1 MRRSLSWIGLA
12 GVVALALTGCNQVN
26 GQGPALNETEIPVR
40 VVEVGTTD
48 QAAFIE
54 APGTLAPREELQLGF
69 KMGGVVARIAVREGD
84 RVRAGQVLAALE
96 LTEID
101 AHVARA
107 QSALNK
113 AERDLAR
120 ARNLYADSVA
130 TLEQVQNATTALE
143 VARSDYETARFNRR
157 YAVIVAPADGA
168 VLRRAAEPGELVGA
182 GQKVLTLGNEA
193 AGLIVRAGLP
203 DRDAVRVRAGDAA
216 EVVFDAFP
224 GQVFAGR
231 VRQIGAAANLQT
243 GTYTVEIA
251 LANAPRALA
260 GLIGRAR
267 IQPSAREHTA
277 LVPIDAITEADGDH
291 AVVYALAADGTVR
304 RLTVRIGPISGD
316 RVSVLSGLEG
326 VTRIVTA
333 GSAYLSD
340 GAKVRVIS

>member
-1 MRRSLSWIGLA
+1 LA
-12 GVVALALTGCNQVN
+12 GALAVAVTGCNKVN
-26 GQGPALNETEIPVR
+26 GQGPALNEAETPVR
-40 VVEVGTTD
+40 VSAVGASD

-69 KMGGVVARIAVREGD
+69 KIGGVVARVAVREGD
-84 RVRAGQVLAALE
+84 RVHAGQVLAALE

-101 AHVARA
+101 AQVTRA
-107 QSALNK
+107 QSALTK

-120 ARNLYADSVA
+120 ARSLYADSVA
-130 TLEQVQNATTALE
+130 TLEQVQNAATALE

-157 YAVIVAPADGA
+157 YAVIVAPAAGT
-168 VLRRAAEPGELVGA
+168 VLRRSAEPGELVGA
-182 GQKVLTLGNEA
+182 SQKVLTLGNEA
-193 AGLIVRAGLP
+193 AGLIVRAGLA
-203 DRDAVRVRAGDAA
+203 DRDAVRVRTGDAA
-216 EVVFDAFP
+216 EVIFDAFP

-267 IQPSAREHTA
+267 IQPSTRERTA

-291 AVVYALAADGTVR
+291 AIVYALAGDGKVQ
-304 RLTVRIGPISGD
+304 RLAVRIGAINGD
-316 RVSVLSGLEG
+316 RVNVLSGLEG
-326 VTRIVTA
+326 VARIVTA
-333 GSAYLSD
+333 GAAYLSD
-340 GAKVRVIS
+340 GAKVRIVP